1 MKADNN
7 KQAFI
12 DLVRLGL
19 GTALNHDS
27 SFKFQDSIDWLV
39 VKEIA
44 EQQGL
49 SAVVLDGIEG
59 LKSLN
64 VQDVQGPPQELLLEW
79 IGETLQSESIYE
91 NQQKDAASMAN
102 LFQNN
107 GIRTYV
113 LKGAVVAECYPKP
126 SHRAS
131 VDMDCYLLPERSDFD
146 AWDLGNSIIKSKGY
160 NVDTDFYKNSTFFLP
175 NLMVENHRFLTPFR
189 GDKRMK
195 SMEIILQGMLHE
207 DKGEDRI
214 EGTSLY
220 RPPVMVTALFLI
232 EHAYSHFLH
241 EGLTWRMILDWMM
254 FSKRHHKEIDWY
266 SFDAIIEEFGFRR
279 FYITYNRLGQ
289 YMMGEIGEKDLN
301 NQDLRMLSDVWA
313 DLDLNETNRGVKGKI
328 AMAGNTIKAWRKYKY
343 FTDIS
348 MIHGLY
354 IRVKGFLFER
364 HPSLDKV

>member
-1 MKADNN
+1 MTDTEKTFL
-7 KQAFI
+7 Q
-12 DLVRLGL
+12 LVRLGVGVCNNISLPEKVNWDEL
-19 GTALNHDS
+19 GILAA
-27 SFKFQDSIDWLV
+27 K
-39 VKEIA
+39 
-44 EQQGL
+44 QGL
-49 SAVVLDGIEG
+49 SAIIIDGIEK
-59 LKSLN
+59 LPDN
-64 VQDVQGPPQELLLEW
+64 PRPPQTMLLEW
-79 IGETLQSESIYE
+79 IGETLQNESIYE
-91 NQQKDAASMAN
+91 NQQKDAASMAS

-195 SMEIILQGMLHE
+195 SLEIMLQGMLHE

-254 FSKRHHKEIDWY
+254 FSKQHHKEIDWY
-266 SFDAIIEEFGFRR
+266 SFDAMIEEFGFKR
-279 FYITYNRLGQ
+279 FYDSFHRLGL
-289 YMMGEIGEKDLN
+289 YLIGEFQEFNSLKV
-301 NQDLRMLSDVWA
+301 QDRKMLEDVWA

-364 HPSLDKV
+364 HPSLD